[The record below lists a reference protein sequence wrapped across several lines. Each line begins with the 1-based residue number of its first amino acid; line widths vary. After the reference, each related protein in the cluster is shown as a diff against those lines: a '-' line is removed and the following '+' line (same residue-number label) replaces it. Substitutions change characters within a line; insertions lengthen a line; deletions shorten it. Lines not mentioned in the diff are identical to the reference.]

1 MNVTETVLPG
11 VLILEPKVHGDH
23 RGFFLE
29 SYRRDVFSELGIEHE
44 FVQDNHS
51 RSQLGVLRG
60 LHFQITQPQ
69 GKLVRVTSGS
79 VYDVAVD
86 INPESPT
93 YGRYAGVELSEE
105 NHRLFWVPPGYAH
118 GFVVTSDTADFQYKC
133 TDYYN
138 PADEGG
144 ILWNDAD
151 VGIDWPRS
159 EPTLSDK
166 DSVLPTLSD
175 YTGQPVRVN
184 N

>member
-1 MNVTETVLPG
+1 MNVIETCLPG
-11 VLILEPKVHGDH
+11 VVIIEPKVHGDH

-29 SYRRDVFSELGIEHE
+29 SYRRDAFAELGIAHE

-60 LHFQITQPQ
+60 LHFQVSQPQ
-69 GKLVRVTSGS
+69 GKLVRVTRGS

-86 INPESPT
+86 IDPNSSS
-93 YGRYAGVELSEE
+93 YGQYAGVNLSEE

-118 GFVVTSDTADFQYKC
+118 GFVVTSDIADFQYKC

-138 PADEGG
+138 PRDEGG
-144 ILWNDAD
+144 VLWNDPD
-151 VGIDWPRS
+151 INIPWPVS

-166 DSVLPTLSD
+166 DSVLPTLGD
-175 YTGQPVRVN
+175 YTGQAINR
-184 N
+184 